1 MNSLSVDELEHPF
14 TPASD
19 IVAPGSQVL
28 KLQHICVCVCVCV
41 YIYVHVC
48 IHIYMYIYVY
58 IYIYMC
64 IYIYHM
70 CV

>member
-1 MNSLSVDELEHPF
+1 MNSLSVAELEHPF

-28 KLQHICVCVCVCV
+28 KLQHIYVCVCVCV
-41 YIYVHVC
+41 YT
-48 IHIYMYIYVY
+48 YMYMFVYTYLSIY
-58 IYIYMC
+58 